1 MEQKIKIERHNP
13 EWEKT
18 FRCLSSIY
26 QKKLGSLILSIEHV
40 GSTSVKG
47 LSAKPII
54 DIDIVIQ
61 NNHLLPPVIKGLEE
75 LGYYHEGDLG
85 IKNREAFART
95 NQNVPKDNE
104 GTIWMAHHLYVCLQ
118 NSEELKRHLIFR
130 DYLRQNLDAA
140 HAYESLKKEL
150 ARSTND
156 RESYTRGKGDFIE
169 SILNNPKR
177 IQIFKKR

>member
-1 MEQKIKIERHNP
+1 MEKKIKIEKYNS

-26 QKKLGSLILSIEHV
+26 QRKLGDLILSVEHV

-54 DIDIVIQ
+54 DIDIVIK
-61 NNHLLPPVIKGLEE
+61 NKYLLPPVIKGLDE
-75 LGYYHEGDLG
+75 LGYFHEGDLG

-104 GTIWMAHHLYVCLQ
+104 GTIWMEHHLYVCLQ
-118 NSEELKRHLIFR
+118 SSEELKRYLIFR
-130 DYLRQNLDAA
+130 DYLRGNIEAVR
-140 HAYESLKKEL
+140 AYERLKREL

-156 RESYTRGKGDFIE
+156 RETYTQGKGDFIE
-169 SILNNPKR
+169 SIL
-177 IQIFKKR
+177 KKFQKVND

>member
-1 MEQKIKIERHNP
+1 MKQNLKIEKYNL

-26 QKKLGSLILSIEHV
+26 QNKLGDLIISIEHV

-54 DIDIVIQ
+54 DIDIVIENKQ
-61 NNHLLPPVIKGLEE
+61 LLRPVIKGLEE

-104 GTIWMAHHLYVCLQ
+104 GTTWMAHHLYVCLQ
-118 NSEELKRHLIFR
+118 NSDELRRHLIFR
-130 DYLRQNLDAA
+130 DYLREHPEAVR
-140 HAYESLKKEL
+140 AYESLKREL

-156 RESYTRGKGDFIE
+156 RESYTQGKGDFIE
-169 SILNNPKR
+169 FIINSLQEKL
-177 IQIFKKR
+177 K

>member
-1 MEQKIKIERHNP
+1 MEQKIKMEKYNP
-13 EWEKT
+13 VWEKN

-26 QKKLGSLILSIEHV
+26 QNKLGDLILSVEHV

-104 GTIWMAHHLYVCLQ
+104 GTIWMEHHLYVCLL
-118 NSEELKRHLIFR
+118 SSDELRRHLIFR
-130 DYLRQNLDAA
+130 DYLRDHPEALRT
-140 HAYESLKKEL
+140 YESLKREL

-156 RESYTRGKGDFIE
+156 RESYTQGKGYFIE
-169 SILNNPKR
+169 SILNNPQEDSN
-177 IQIFKKR
+177 I